1 MKKRTKS
8 IVAVAALAAVVL
20 IGVVAATKGRSK
32 AVDVKIEAVG
42 TRDLVASVTA
52 SGQVASHTKV
62 DVASDVSGRI
72 TRLAVKEGDMV
83 KKGQFLLEI
92 DPSQYQAAVG
102 RNVAA
107 VASSRAQVEQAKATL
122 AQAQSTYQRTADLQ
136 KRNPKLVSADQVDQ
150 LLTAVK
156 VNQAL
161 VDNAT
166 HGVAQAEAALRD
178 AQSSLDKTTIV
189 SPIDGQVTRLN
200 VEQGETAIQGTLN
213 KDAATLL
220 TVSDM
225 NNLETK
231 VKVNET
237 DVAHVKVGDS
247 AIVQID
253 AFPDTTF
260 RGRVT
265 EISNSSLT
273 AATTTSNGSSQADQ
287 AVDYYVTV
295 QLLNPPAQTRPDF
308 SATAKIITDT
318 RPHALAIPIIALT
331 IRENGPV
338 SNGGDSAST
347 VGKTPVKEVGK
358 KDADGVFVVGADNKV
373 TFRPVKVGIA
383 GEQYF
388 EVLSGLKPGEKIVSG
403 TYQAIRDLKDGT
415 VVRAAKP
422 AKKGDS
428 TKSS

>member
-1 MKKRTKS
+1 
-8 IVAVAALAAVVL
+8 
-20 IGVVAATKGRSK
+20 
-32 AVDVKIEAVG
+32 
-42 TRDLVASVTA
+42 
-52 SGQVASHTKV
+52 
-62 DVASDVSGRI
+62 VSGRI
-72 TRLAVKEGDMV
+72 TRLAVKEGDIV

-102 RNVAA
+102 RNEAA
-107 VASSRAQVEQAKATL
+107 VASSHAQVEQARANL
-122 AQAQSTYQRTADLQ
+122 NQAKSTYQRTADLQ
-136 KRNPKLVSADQVDQ
+136 KRNPTLVSADQIDQ
-150 LLTAVK
+150 LATAVK
-156 VNQAL
+156 VNQAM

-178 AQSSLDKTTIV
+178 AQSSLNKTTIV
-189 SPIDGQVTRLN
+189 SPIDGQITRLN
-200 VEQGETAIQGTLN
+200 VEAGETAIQGTLN

-225 NNLETK
+225 SNLETK

-260 RGRVT
+260 RGQVT

-273 AATTTSNGSSQADQ
+273 PTTTATAQTDQ

-295 QLLNPPAQTRPDF
+295 RLLNPPAQTRPDF

-318 RPHALAIPIIALT
+318 RKQALAIPIIALT
-331 IRENGPV
+331 IRENAPV
-338 SNGGDSAST
+338 NGGDSAAS
-347 VGKTPVKEVGK
+347 VGKPVVKEVGK

-388 EVLSGLKPGEKIVSG
+388 EVLSGLKPGEKIVTG
-403 TYQAIRDLKDGT
+403 TYQAIRELKDGT
-415 VVRAAKP
+415 VVRTVKP
-422 AKKGDS
+422 VKKGDS

>member
-1 MKKRTKS
+1 MQKRTKT
-8 IVAVAALAAVVL
+8 IVAVAALAVVVL
-20 IGVVAATKGRSK
+20 VGVIAAKNGRSK
-32 AVDVKIEAVG
+32 SVEVKMEPVG
-42 TRDLVASVTA
+42 SRGLVASVTA

-72 TRLAVKEGDMV
+72 TRLAVKEGDIV

-102 RNVAA
+102 RNQAA
-107 VASSRAQVEQAKATL
+107 VASSHAQVEQAKANL
-122 AQAQSTYQRTADLQ
+122 AQAKSTYERTADLQ
-136 KRNPKLVSADQVDQ
+136 KRNPTLVSADQIDQ
-150 LLTAVK
+150 LRTAVK
-156 VNQAL
+156 VNQAM

-178 AQSSLDKTTIV
+178 AQSSLNKTTIV
-189 SPIDGQVTRLN
+189 SPIDGQITRLN
-200 VEQGETAIQGTLN
+200 VEAGETAIQGTLN

-225 NNLETK
+225 SNLETK

-247 AIVQID
+247 AVVQID

-260 RGRVT
+260 RGQVI

-273 AATTTSNGSSQADQ
+273 PTTSATAQTDQ

-295 QLLNPPAQTRPDF
+295 RLLNPPPQTRPDF

-318 RPHALAIPIIALT
+318 RKQSLAIPIIALT
-331 IRENGPV
+331 IRENAPM
-338 SNGGDSAST
+338 NGGDSAAA
-347 VGKTPVKEVGK
+347 VGKAPVKEVGK

-388 EVLSGLKPGEKIVSG
+388 EVLSGLKPGEKIVTG
-403 TYQAIRDLKDGT
+403 TYQAIRELKDGT

>member
-1 MKKRTKS
+1 MQKRTKT
-8 IVAVAALAAVVL
+8 IVGVVAVAVVVLVGVIAAV
-20 IGVVAATKGRSK
+20 KGRNK
-32 AVDVKIEAVG
+32 AVEVKIEPVG
-42 TRDLVASVTA
+42 KRDLVASVTA

-72 TRLAVKEGDMV
+72 TRLAIKEGDV
-83 KKGQFLLEI
+83 VRKGQFLLEI

-136 KRNPKLVSADQVDQ
+136 KRNPTLVSPDQIDQLRTTVKVDQ
-150 LLTAVK
+150 ALLDA
-156 VNQAL
+156 
-161 VDNAT
+161 AT

-178 AQSSLDKTTIV
+178 AQSSLNKTTIV

-225 NNLETK
+225 SNLETK

-247 AIVQID
+247 AMVQID

-260 RGRVT
+260 RGQVT
-265 EISNSSLT
+265 EISNSSLV
-273 AATTTSNGSSQADQ
+273 AATSTTAQTDQ

-295 QLLNPPAQTRPDF
+295 RLLNPPPQTRPDF

-318 RPHALAIPIIALT
+318 RKQALTIPIIALT
-331 IRENGPV
+331 IRENAPV
-338 SNGGDSAST
+338 NSGDSAAAL
-347 VGKTPVKEVGK
+347 GKAPVKEVGK

-388 EVLSGLKPGEKIVSG
+388 EVLSGLKPGEKIVTG
-403 TYQAIRDLKDGT
+403 TYQAIRELKDGT

>member
-1 MKKRTKS
+1 MQKRTKS
-8 IVAVAALAAVVL
+8 IVAVAAVAVIVL
-20 IGVVAATKGRSK
+20 VGVIAATKGRTK

-42 TRDLVASVTA
+42 TRDLVSSVTA

-107 VASSRAQVEQAKATL
+107 VASSRAQVAQAKATL
-122 AQAQSTYQRTADLQ
+122 AQAQCTYQRTADLQ

-247 AIVQID
+247 AVVQID

-260 RGRVT
+260 RGKVT

-273 AATTTSNGSSQADQ
+273 TATTTNNSSQADQ

-318 RPHALAIPIIALT
+318 RLHALAIPIIALT

-338 SNGGDSAST
+338 SSGGDSAAA

>member
-1 MKKRTKS
+1 MQKRTKT
-8 IVAVAALAAVVL
+8 IVAVAALAVVVL
-20 IGVVAATKGRSK
+20 VGVVAATKGRTK
-32 AVDVKIEAVG
+32 AVEVKIEPVG
-42 TRDLVASVTA
+42 NRDLVASVTA

-83 KKGQFLLEI
+83 RKGQFLLEI

-107 VASSRAQVEQAKATL
+107 VASSRAQVEQTKATL
-122 AQAQSTYQRTADLQ
+122 AQAQHTYDRTADLQ
-136 KRNPKLVSADQVDQ
+136 RRNPALVSADQVDQ

-161 VDNAT
+161 VNNAT

-178 AQSSLDKTTIV
+178 AQSSLNKTTIV

-225 NNLETK
+225 TNLETK

-247 AIVQID
+247 AMVQID

-260 RGRVT
+260 RGQVT
-265 EISNSSLT
+265 EISNSSLK
-273 AATTTSNGSSQADQ
+273 AAASSSGQTDQ

-295 QLLNPPAQTRPDF
+295 RLLNPPAQTRPDF
-308 SATAKIITDT
+308 SATAKIVTDT
-318 RPHALAIPIIALT
+318 RKHAIAIPIIALT
-331 IRENGPV
+331 IRDNTPV
-338 SNGGDSAST
+338 NTGDSAAGL
-347 VGKTPVKEVGK
+347 GKAPVKQVGK
-358 KDADGVFVVGADNKV
+358 KDADGVFVVGTGNKV

-388 EVLSGLKPGEKIVSG
+388 EVLSGLKPGEKIVTG
-403 TYQAIRDLKDGT
+403 TYQAIRELKDGT

>member
-1 MKKRTKS
+1 MQKRTKT
-8 IVAVAALAAVVL
+8 IVAVAALAVVVL
-20 IGVVAATKGRSK
+20 VGVVAARNGRDK
-32 AVDVKIEAVG
+32 AVEVKIEPVG
-42 TRDLVASVTA
+42 NRDLVASVTA

-72 TRLAVKEGDMV
+72 TRLAVKEGDIV

-102 RNVAA
+102 RNEAA
-107 VASSRAQVEQAKATL
+107 VASSHAQVEQARANL
-122 AQAQSTYQRTADLQ
+122 NQAKSTYQRTADLQ
-136 KRNPKLVSADQVDQ
+136 KRNPTLVSADQIDQ
-150 LLTAVK
+150 LATAVK
-156 VNQAL
+156 VNQAM

-178 AQSSLDKTTIV
+178 AQSSLNKTTIV
-189 SPIDGQVTRLN
+189 SPIDGQITRLN
-200 VEQGETAIQGTLN
+200 VEAGETAIQGTLN

-225 NNLETK
+225 SNLETK

-260 RGRVT
+260 RGQVT

-273 AATTTSNGSSQADQ
+273 PTTTATAQTDQ

-295 QLLNPPAQTRPDF
+295 RLLNPPAQTRPDF

-318 RPHALAIPIIALT
+318 RKQALAIPIIALT
-331 IRENGPV
+331 IRENAPV
-338 SNGGDSAST
+338 NGGDSAAS
-347 VGKTPVKEVGK
+347 VGKPVVKEVGK

-388 EVLSGLKPGEKIVSG
+388 EVLSGLKPGEKIVTG
-403 TYQAIRDLKDGT
+403 TYQAIRELKDGT
-415 VVRAAKP
+415 VVRTVKP
-422 AKKGDS
+422 VKKGDS

>member
-1 MKKRTKS
+1 MQKRTKT
-8 IVAVAALAAVVL
+8 IVAVVALATVVL
-20 IGVVAATKGRSK
+20 VGVVAAAKGRNK
-32 AVDVKIEAVG
+32 AVEVKIEPVG
-42 TRDLVASVTA
+42 RRDLVASVTA

-72 TRLAVKEGDMV
+72 TRLAVKEGDV
-83 KKGQFLLEI
+83 VSKGQFLLEI

-136 KRNPKLVSADQVDQ
+136 KRNPTLVSADQIDQ
-150 LLTAVK
+150 LRTAVK

-161 VDNAT
+161 VDAAT

-178 AQSSLDKTTIV
+178 AQSSLNKTTIV

-225 NNLETK
+225 SNLETK

-265 EISNSSLT
+265 EISNSSLVAASSTT
-273 AATTTSNGSSQADQ
+273 AQTDQ

-295 QLLNPPAQTRPDF
+295 RLLNPPPETRPDF

-318 RPHALAIPIIALT
+318 RKQALAIPIIALT
-331 IRENGPV
+331 IRENAPV
-338 SNGGDSAST
+338 NSGDSAAAL
-347 VGKTPVKEVGK
+347 GKAPVKEVGK
-358 KDADGVFVVGADNKV
+358 KDADGVFVVGPDNKV

-388 EVLSGLKPGEKIVSG
+388 EVLSGLKPGEKIVTG
-403 TYQAIRDLKDGT
+403 TYQAIRGLKDGT

>member
-1 MKKRTKS
+1 MQKRTKT
-8 IVAVAALAAVVL
+8 IVGVAALAVVVL
-20 IGVVAATKGRSK
+20 IGVVAARNGRDK
-32 AVDVKIEAVG
+32 AVEVKIDPVG
-42 TRDLVASVTA
+42 TRDLVSSVTA

-62 DVASDVSGRI
+62 DVSSDVSGRI
-72 TRLAVKEGDMV
+72 TRLAIKEGDMV
-83 KKGQFLLEI
+83 TKGQFLLEI

-107 VASSRAQVEQAKATL
+107 VASSRAQVAQAAANL
-122 AQAQSTYQRTADLQ
+122 AQAKSTYQRTADLQ
-136 KRNPKLVSADQVDQ
+136 KKNPTLVSADQVDQ
-150 LLTAVK
+150 LQTAVK
-156 VNQAL
+156 VNQAQF
-161 VDNAT
+161 DNAQ

-178 AQSSLDKTTIV
+178 AQSSLNKTTIV

-200 VEQGETAIQGTLN
+200 VEAGETAIQGTLN

-225 NNLETK
+225 SNLETK

-260 RGRVT
+260 RGQVT

-273 AATTTSNGSSQADQ
+273 PTTSTGSTADQ

-295 QLLNPPAQTRPDF
+295 RLLNPPPQTRPDF
-308 SATAKIITDT
+308 SATAKIVTDT
-318 RPHALAIPIIALT
+318 RKQSLAIPIIALT
-331 IRENGPV
+331 IRENAPV
-338 SNGGDSAST
+338 NGGDSAAA
-347 VGKTPVKEVGK
+347 VGKTPVKDVGK
-358 KDADGVFVVGADNKV
+358 KDADGVFVVGKDNKV

-388 EVLSGLKPGEKIVSG
+388 EVLSGLKPGEKIVTG
-403 TYQAIRDLKDGT
+403 TYQAIRGLKDGT
-415 VVRAAKP
+415 VVRAVKP
-422 AKKGDS
+422 ATKGDS

>member
-1 MKKRTKS
+1 MQKRAKT
-8 IVAVAALAAVVL
+8 IVAVAALAVVVL
-20 IGVVAATKGRSK
+20 VGVAAARNGRSK
-32 AVDVKIEAVG
+32 AVEVKIDAVG
-42 TRDLVASVTA
+42 NRDLVASVTA

-72 TRLAVKEGDMV
+72 TRLAIKEGDMV

-107 VASSRAQVEQAKATL
+107 VASSRAQVEQARATL
-122 AQAQSTYQRTADLQ
+122 SQAQSTYQRTADLQ
-136 KRNPKLVSADQVDQ
+136 KRNPTLVSADQVDQ
-150 LLTAVK
+150 LRTAVK

-166 HGVAQAEAALRD
+166 HGVAQAQAALRD
-178 AQSSLDKTTIV
+178 AQSSLNKTTIV
-189 SPIDGQVTRLN
+189 APIDGQVTRLN

-225 NNLETK
+225 SNLETK

-247 AIVQID
+247 AMVQID

-260 RGRVT
+260 RGQVI
-265 EISNSSLT
+265 EISNSSLK
-273 AATTTSNGSSQADQ
+273 ATTSSSPQTDQ

-295 QLLNPPAQTRPDF
+295 RLLNPPAQTRPDF

-318 RPHALAIPIIALT
+318 RKHALSIPIIALT
-331 IRENGPV
+331 IRENAPV
-338 SNGGDSAST
+338 NSGDSAAT
-347 VGKTPVKEVGK
+347 VGKTPVKQIGK

-388 EVLSGLKPGEKIVSG
+388 EVLSGLKRGEKIVTG
-403 TYQAIRDLKDGT
+403 TYQAIRELKDGT

>member
-1 MKKRTKS
+1 MQKRTKT
-8 IVAVAALAAVVL
+8 IVAVAALAVVIL
-20 IGVVAATKGRSK
+20 VGAVAAVKGRTK
-32 AVDVKIEAVG
+32 AVEVKIDKVG
-42 TRDLVASVTA
+42 ARDLVASVTA

-107 VASSRAQVEQAKATL
+107 VASSRAQVEQTKATL

-136 KRNPKLVSADQVDQ
+136 KRNPTLVSADQVDQ
-150 LLTAVK
+150 LHTAVK

-178 AQSSLDKTTIV
+178 AQSSLNKTTIV
-189 SPIDGQVTRLN
+189 APIDGQITRLN

-225 NNLETK
+225 TNLETK

-247 AIVQID
+247 AMVQID

-260 RGRVT
+260 RGQVI
-265 EISNSSLT
+265 EISNSSLKAT
-273 AATTTSNGSSQADQ
+273 ASTSAQTDQ

-295 QLLNPPAQTRPDF
+295 RLLNPPAQTRPDF

-318 RPHALAIPIIALT
+318 RKHALSIPIIALT
-331 IRENGPV
+331 IRENAPV
-338 SNGGDSAST
+338 NTGDAAAT
-347 VGKTPVKEVGK
+347 VGKAPVKQVGK

-388 EVLSGLKPGEKIVSG
+388 EILSGLKAGEKIVTG
-403 TYQAIRDLKDGT
+403 TYQAIRELKDGT

>member
-1 MKKRTKS
+1 MQKRTKT
-8 IVAVAALAAVVL
+8 IVAVVGLAAI
-20 IGVVAATKGRSK
+20 IGVGVFAAAKGRNK
-32 AVDVKIEAVG
+32 AVEVKLDNVG

-52 SGQVASHTKV
+52 SGQVASHTKIN
-62 DVASDVSGRI
+62 VASDVSGRI
-72 TRLAVKEGDMV
+72 TRLAVKEGDIV
-83 KKGQFLLEI
+83 RKGQFLLEI

-102 RNVAA
+102 RNQAA
-107 VASSRAQVEQAKATL
+107 VASSRAQVEQARATL
-122 AQAQSTYQRTADLQ
+122 GQAQSTYQRTLALQ
-136 KRNPKLVSADQVDQ
+136 KKNPALVSPDQIDQ
-150 LLTAVK
+150 LHTAVK
-156 VNQAL
+156 VQQAM

-178 AQSSLDKTTIV
+178 AQSSLNKTTIV

-225 NNLETK
+225 SNLETK

-247 AIVQID
+247 AVVQID

-260 RGRVT
+260 RGQVT
-265 EISNSSLT
+265 EISNSSLV
-273 AATTTSNGSSQADQ
+273 APSTTGNSAQANQ

-295 QLLNPPAQTRPDF
+295 RLLNPPLQTRPDF

-318 RPHALAIPIIALT
+318 RKHALAIPIIALT
-331 IRENGPV
+331 IRENSPV
-338 SNGGDSAST
+338 SSGDSAAA

-388 EVLSGLKPGEKIVSG
+388 EVLSGLKPGEKIVTG
-403 TYQAIRDLKDGT
+403 TYQAIRELKDGT

>member
-1 MKKRTKS
+1 MQKRTKT

-32 AVDVKIEAVG
+32 AVEVKIESVG

-150 LLTAVK
+150 LMTAVK

-225 NNLETK
+225 GNLETK

-247 AIVQID
+247 AVVQID

-260 RGRVT
+260 RGKVT

-273 AATTTSNGSSQADQ
+273 AATTTNTSTQADQ

-338 SNGGDSAST
+338 SNGGDSAAA
-347 VGKTPVKEVGK
+347 VGKTAVKEVGK

>member
-1 MKKRTKS
+1 MQKRTKT
-8 IVAVAALAAVVL
+8 IVAVAALAVVVL
-20 IGVVAATKGRSK
+20 IGVVAAKNGRSK
-32 AVDVKIEAVG
+32 AVDVKIEPVG
-42 TRDLVASVTA
+42 NRDLVASVTA

-72 TRLAVKEGDMV
+72 TQLAVKEGDMV

-107 VASSRAQVEQAKATL
+107 VASSRAQVEQAVANLT
-122 AQAQSTYQRTADLQ
+122 QAKKTYERTADLQ
-136 KRNPKLVSADQVDQ
+136 RRNPTLVSADQVDQ
-150 LLTAVK
+150 LSTAVK
-156 VNQAL
+156 VNQAM

-178 AQSSLDKTTIV
+178 AQSSLNKTTIV

-200 VEQGETAIQGTLN
+200 VEAGETAIQGTLN

-225 NNLETK
+225 SNLETK

-247 AIVQID
+247 AVVQID

-260 RGRVT
+260 RGQVT
-265 EISNSSLT
+265 EISNSSLV
-273 AATTTSNGSSQADQ
+273 ATTSTTSQTDQ

-295 QLLNPPAQTRPDF
+295 QLLNPPPQTRPDF

-318 RPHALAIPIIALT
+318 RRQALSIPIIALT
-331 IRENGPV
+331 IRENAPV
-338 SNGGDSAST
+338 NSSDSAAA

-358 KDADGVFVVGADNKV
+358 KDADGVFIVGADNKV

-388 EVLSGLKPGEKIVSG
+388 EVVSGLKPGEKIVTG
-403 TYQAIRDLKDGT
+403 TYQAIRELKDGT

>member
-1 MKKRTKS
+1 MQKRTKS
-8 IVAVAALAAVVL
+8 IVAVAAVAVVVL
-20 IGVVAATKGRSK
+20 VGVIAATKGRTK

-225 NNLETK
+225 SNLETK

-247 AIVQID
+247 AVVQID

-260 RGRVT
+260 RGKVT

-273 AATTTSNGSSQADQ
+273 AATTTSNNSQADQ

-338 SNGGDSAST
+338 SNGGDSAAA

-388 EVLSGLKPGEKIVSG
+388 EVLNGLKPGEKIVSG

>member
-8 IVAVAALAAVVL
+8 IVAVAAVAVVVL
-20 IGVVAATKGRSK
+20 IGVVAATKGRNK

-42 TRDLVASVTA
+42 SRDLVASVTA

-136 KRNPKLVSADQVDQ
+136 KKNPALVSADQVDQ

-237 DVAHVKVGDS
+237 DVAHVKVGDT
-247 AIVQID
+247 AVVQID

-260 RGRVT
+260 RGVVT
-265 EISNSSLT
+265 EISNSSLS
-273 AATTTSNGSSQADQ
+273 TTTSTSNNNQADQ

-295 QLLNPPAQTRPDF
+295 HLLNPPAQTRPDF

-318 RPHALAIPIIALT
+318 RKNALAIPIIALT

-338 SNGGDSAST
+338 TNGGDSAAA

-388 EVLSGLKPGEKIVSG
+388 EVLSGLKPGEKIVTG

>member
-1 MKKRTKS
+1 
-8 IVAVAALAAVVL
+8 
-20 IGVVAATKGRSK
+20 
-32 AVDVKIEAVG
+32 
-42 TRDLVASVTA
+42 
-52 SGQVASHTKV
+52 
-62 DVASDVSGRI
+62 
-72 TRLAVKEGDMV
+72 
-83 KKGQFLLEI
+83 
-92 DPSQYQAAVG
+92 
-102 RNVAA
+102 
-107 VASSRAQVEQAKATL
+107 
-122 AQAQSTYQRTADLQ
+122 
-136 KRNPKLVSADQVDQ
+136 
-150 LLTAVK
+150 
-156 VNQAL
+156 
-161 VDNAT
+161 
-166 HGVAQAEAALRD
+166 
-178 AQSSLDKTTIV
+178 V

-225 NNLETK
+225 SNLETK

-247 AIVQID
+247 AQVQID

-260 RGRVT
+260 RGQVI
-265 EISNSSLT
+265 EISNSSLV
-273 AATTTSNGSSQADQ
+273 AATTANAQTDQ

-295 QLLNPPAQTRPDF
+295 RLLNPPPQTRPDF

-318 RPHALAIPIIALT
+318 RKQSLAIPIIALT
-331 IRENGPV
+331 IRENTPV
-338 SNGGDSAST
+338 ASGGDSAAA
-347 VGKTPVKEVGK
+347 VGKTPTKQVGK

-388 EVLSGLKPGEKIVSG
+388 EVLSGLKPGEKIVTG
-403 TYQAIRDLKDGT
+403 TYQAIRELKDGT

>member
-1 MKKRTKS
+1 MQKRTKT
-8 IVAVAALAAVVL
+8 IVAVVALATVVL
-20 IGVVAATKGRSK
+20 VGVVAAVKGRDK
-32 AVDVKIEAVG
+32 AVEVKIEPVG
-42 TRDLVASVTA
+42 RRDLVASVTA

-72 TRLAVKEGDMV
+72 TRLAVKEGDV
-83 KKGQFLLEI
+83 VRKGQFLLEI

-136 KRNPKLVSADQVDQ
+136 KRNPTLVSADQIDQ
-150 LLTAVK
+150 LRTAVK

-161 VDNAT
+161 VDAAT

-178 AQSSLDKTTIV
+178 AQSSLNKTTIV

-225 NNLETK
+225 SNLETK

-265 EISNSSLT
+265 EISNSSLVAASSTT
-273 AATTTSNGSSQADQ
+273 AQTDQ

-295 QLLNPPAQTRPDF
+295 RLLDPPPETRPDF

-318 RPHALAIPIIALT
+318 RKQALAIPIIALT
-331 IRENGPV
+331 IRENAPV
-338 SNGGDSAST
+338 NSGDSAAAL
-347 VGKTPVKEVGK
+347 GKAPVKDVGK
-358 KDADGVFVVGADNKV
+358 KDADGVFVVGPDNKV

-388 EVLSGLKPGEKIVSG
+388 EVLSGLKPGEKIVTG
-403 TYQAIRDLKDGT
+403 TYQAIRGLKDGT

-422 AKKGDS
+422 ATKGDS

>member
-1 MKKRTKS
+1 MQKRTKS
-8 IVAVAALAAVVL
+8 IVAAVALAAVVL
-20 IGVVAATKGRSK
+20 VGVIAWTQGRTK
-32 AVDVKIEAVG
+32 AVEVKIDPV
-42 TRDLVASVTA
+42 TRRDLVASVTA

-83 KKGQFLLEI
+83 KKGQFLLQI
-92 DPSQYQAAVG
+92 DPSQYQAAVV

-107 VASSRAQVEQAKATL
+107 VASSHAQVAQAKATL
-122 AQAQSTYQRTADLQ
+122 AQAQSTYNRTVDLQ
-136 KRNPKLVSADQVDQ
+136 KRNPTLVSADQIDQ
-150 LLTAVK
+150 LRTAVT
-156 VNQAL
+156 VNQAM
-161 VDNAT
+161 VDNAL
-166 HGVAQAEAALRD
+166 HGVAQAEAGLQD

-225 NNLETK
+225 SNLETK

-247 AIVQID
+247 AVVSID

-260 RGRVT
+260 RGQVT

-273 AATTTSNGSSQADQ
+273 AATTTSTSNTTDQ

-295 QLLNPPAQTRPDF
+295 RLLDPPPQTRPDF

-318 RPHALAIPIIALT
+318 RKQALSIPIIALT
-331 IRENGPV
+331 IRQNTPM
-338 SNGGDSAST
+338 NAGDSAAT

-388 EVLSGLKPGEKIVSG
+388 EVLSGLKPGDRIVTG